1 MSYTTR
7 INQVCAQLK
16 AILTMVP
23 LFLTMTRYILMLRV
37 WHPDLSSE
45 EREALQFIY
54 DVLEIPELLSDDAGT
69 RFVAE
74 ERARMAK
81 EFPLK
86 ATGGFGANKSKRKKV
101 KGKKKSRK

>member
-1 MSYTTR
+1 MASRFVRY
-7 INQVCAQLK
+7 VGLCGGDEHGCATNAVLC
-16 AILTMVP
+16 LTP
-23 LFLTMTRYILMLRV
+23 QCFDFII
-37 WHPDLSSE
+37 DE

-101 KGKKKSRK
+101 KGKKRSRK